1 MKYLLLL
8 LLLISGNSYAGSG
21 SKYCTFKNDG
31 SNKTVHWGGDN
42 NIYEKCL
49 TDNKQYY
56 YKQELLCNAS
66 PKCVTERNERRTS
79 NIILFFTV
87 LTIMIIS
94 AVMLITSLP

>member
-1 MKYLLLL
+1 MKYILLL

-31 SNKTVHWGGDN
+31 SNKTVYWTDAN

-49 TDNKQYY
+49 SDNKQYY

-66 PKCVTERNERRTS
+66 HKCVAERNERRT
-79 NIILFFTV
+79 NNTILFF
-87 LTIMIIS
+87 IILI
-94 AVMLITSLP
+94 VMLIAVAMLFNSLP